1 MYLKA
6 RCLTS
11 KIDELR
17 FKYRVKC
24 VRQGTKRSRADGL
37 GRISNLFSCLQRR
50 GRSSPEFSFLFVS
63 CFNLFKGLA
72 RSSLSGLEV
81 LLLSTTHSPSTF
93 PRLTA
98 LPCAVATVE

>member
-11 KIDELR
+11 KIVDELR
-17 FKYRVKC
+17 FKYRVNAPGR
-24 VRQGTKRSRADGL
+24 VQRGREPMDL
-37 GRISNLFSCLQRR
+37 GVFRTFCLQRR

-81 LLLSTTHSPSTF
+81 LLLSTTRPSTF